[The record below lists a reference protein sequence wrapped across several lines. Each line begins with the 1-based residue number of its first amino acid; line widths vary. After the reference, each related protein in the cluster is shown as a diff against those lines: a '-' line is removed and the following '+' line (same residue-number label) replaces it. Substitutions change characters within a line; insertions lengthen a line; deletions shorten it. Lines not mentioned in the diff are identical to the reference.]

1 MAAVN
6 TKSLKATIDGV
17 ERDIEL
23 TRCVIARVEPDQGTV
38 TFYEARQG
46 GGDVWEL
53 RGTALQDP
61 AEEDSLLNLLWENSG
76 NEVDVVIDLYGGG
89 TASPTNPLYS
99 GTVVISMEGTEE
111 LLGGEAASGSGRFT
125 FDFVWVFV
133 DRPVKEVA

>member
-23 TRCVIARVEPDQGTV
+23 TKCVIARVEPDQGTV
-38 TFYEARQG
+38 TFFEARQG

-61 AEEDSLLNLLWENSG
+61 AESESLLNLLWDAAG
-76 NEVDVVIDLYGGG
+76 TEVDVEVDLYGGG
-89 TASPTNPLYS
+89 TASPTNPIYS
-99 GTVVISMEGTEE
+99 GTVVVSMEGTEE
-111 LLGGEAASGSGRFT
+111 LLGGEASSGSGRFT
-125 FDFVWVFV
+125 FDFVWQFLEK
-133 DRPVKEVA
+133 PEKQVA